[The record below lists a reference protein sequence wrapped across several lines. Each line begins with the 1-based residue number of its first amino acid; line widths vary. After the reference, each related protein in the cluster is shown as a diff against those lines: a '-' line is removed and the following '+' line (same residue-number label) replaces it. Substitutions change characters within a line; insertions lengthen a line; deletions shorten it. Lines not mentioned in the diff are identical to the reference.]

1 MAFKMI
7 QVKLCYEGKETIIEG
22 NLNDKLKD
30 IFKKFATNASLD
42 INSVYFLYEG
52 YKVNDKLTISQI
64 INKKDQQKNK
74 IKILV
79 NPIDFQSSKDIIQ
92 VKNKSKEVIC
102 PQCGDSIKIK
112 IKDYKLTLY
121 DCQNGHKID
130 NILLDEFEKTQNIND
145 SNIICNN
152 CKYKNKSN
160 TNNNIF
166 YKCRLCKMNL
176 CPFCKSIH
184 NQMHT
189 IINYDKKNYICGIH
203 NENFYSYCKTCK
215 RNICMSCTYDHNE
228 HEIIYFSDLIIN
240 KDEIKIKI
248 NELRKD
254 IDIFNNNIKEIINI
268 LNKVM
273 ETMEKY
279 FKISNDI
286 ISNIENKNINYEILN
301 NVDEIINNN
310 EIIKDI
316 NIIINDNNIN
326 NKFNNIL
333 DIYNKMSKKYIEEN
347 NEIIIIYKINK
358 NDNSIKIFDS
368 EFVNNNK
375 KICKISCE
383 GKEYDLHEKFNLKSF
398 NKTKD
403 ILEIKLKGIINITN
417 VSCMFYGCSSLLS
430 LSGISKWNTSNI
442 TDMHYMFCGCTLIST
457 LPDMSK
463 WNTSNVTDMHW
474 MFGRCSSLS
483 YLPDISKWNTS
494 NVIDMNWM
502 FCGCSSLSCLPDIS
516 KWDTT
521 SVTDMHYMFCG
532 CTALTYL
539 PDISKWNIINV
550 TDMSCMFYECSSLSF
565 LPDIS
570 KWNTINVI
578 NMSWMF
584 CECTSLSFIPD
595 ISKWNIKN
603 VNNMN
608 CMFYGCSSLS
618 YLPDISK
625 WNTTN
630 VANMNWMFDGC
641 SGNLKIPSKFRK

>member
-130 NILLDEFEKTQNIND
+130 NILFDEFEKTQNIND

-240 KDEIKIKI
+240 KDEIKLKI

-494 NVIDMNWM
+494 NVLDMNWM